1 MTVADCAAVDAEDRA
16 AEGLTH
22 LQAAAREAIA
32 AARAFLD
39 VAEDLVADP
48 ASVAAIADALGS
60 VVRTAAQRG
69 RSVLG
74 HDEPGDADDGG
85 RVQRIRIS

>member
-1 MTVADCAAVDAEDRA
+1 VEGDDRTGEA
-16 AEGLTH
+16 LTH

-39 VAEDLVADP
+39 VADELVADP
-48 ASVAAIADALGS
+48 KAAAAIAEAIGS
-60 VVRTAAQRG
+60 VVRTAARKG
-69 RSVLG
+69 RAAAG
-74 HDEPGDADDGG
+74 AAGGEGGDDSGDD